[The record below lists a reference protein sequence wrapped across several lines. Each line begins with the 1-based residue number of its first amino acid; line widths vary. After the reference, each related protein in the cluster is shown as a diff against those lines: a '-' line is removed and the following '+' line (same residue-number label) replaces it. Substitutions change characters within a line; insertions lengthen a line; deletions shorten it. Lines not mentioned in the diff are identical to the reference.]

1 MQLWP
6 LRQTIDVTKYICKL
20 CSSSKWNAVA
30 FVIVRDM
37 AGEESLGMCV
47 FLVMILVFHV
57 DDLVW
62 GQSCHCLVSFCVV
75 DAVLHILCSIPMIE
89 HPVFMVYVQASGI
102 LY

>member
-1 MQLWP
+1 MAIIGG
-6 LRQTIDVTKYICKL
+6 IDMTYMKGTSL
-20 CSSSKWNAVA
+20 MHNAWNSMA

-62 GQSCHCLVSFCVV
+62 GQSCHRLVSFCFGCSAAHPLQHTY
-75 DAVLHILCSIPMIE
+75 DRAPRLHGVCS
-89 HPVFMVYVQASGI
+89 S
-102 LY
+102 